1 MAGDTGLL
9 TGTYKETGLMCQQ
22 PLRWQVQ
29 LSLFF
34 FFICLFVTLLEPSRK
49 LYVILVFYHPW

>member
-34 FFICLFVTLLEPSRK
+34 FICLFVMLLEPSRK

>member
-34 FFICLFVTLLEPSRK
+34 FICLFVTLLEPSRK